1 MRAVSRRGWTL
12 LELLIVLVLTIIL
25 AALVGS
31 VIAAIARSATRQ
43 ARALNLERTQ
53 VALAAWWRADFR
65 DGDAGD
71 VVVPTNNQIVTRHPV
86 GAGVP
91 CQSVGTDLWIA
102 RTDWR
107 GARDP
112 ESGRDEAWL
121 LTDVLTAAW
130 SDVAIVAVGSGSC
143 PSGEPAL
150 RLTLGAAI
158 LPVQLA
164 RVVEPVELRIY
175 RSGPSG
181 WLGLAPADGSASVQ
195 PFAGPVDPVASGFSQ
210 DSSGVQALIQHR
222 SGQRFRLNAPLMW
235 P

>member
-1 MRAVSRRGWTL
+1 MSRRGWTL

-25 AALVGS
+25 AALAGS
-31 VIAAIARSATRQ
+31 VIAAMARAATRQ
-43 ARALNLERTQ
+43 ARALDLERTQ

-65 DGDAGD
+65 DSDAGD
-71 VVVPTNNQIVTRHPV
+71 VAVPTSNRVVTRHPV
-86 GAGVP
+86 GAGLP
-91 CQSVGTDLWIA
+91 CQLAGADLWIA
-102 RTDWR
+102 RSEWR

-112 ESGRDEAWL
+112 EPGRDEAWL
-121 LTDVLTAAW
+121 LIDVLTASW
-130 SDVAIVAVGSGSC
+130 DEVAIVAVGNGSC

-150 RLTLGAAI
+150 RLTLGAAT

-164 RVVEPVELRIY
+164 RVVEPLELRIY
-175 RSGPSG
+175 RSGTSG

-210 DSSGVQALIQHR
+210 DSSGVHARIQPR
-222 SGQRFRLNAPLMW
+222 TGRLFRLNAPLTL